1 MMVMVLVMMT
11 MVLVMMVMTMMVMV
25 MMMVANLKSDH
36 PSIRLVQCRKDI
48 MGVGTNI
55 GWKYLYYKEANDD
68 RDSAWIWVDSLY
80 NFVFFPNI

>member
-1 MMVMVLVMMT
+1 MM
-11 MVLVMMVMTMMVMV
+11 VMMVMMVMMMTMM

-55 GWKYLYYKEANDD
+55 G
-68 RDSAWIWVDSLY
+68 
-80 NFVFFPNI
+80 